1 MTSGSIVS
9 QLYPLNLKTVNES
22 TQKCDRTKNQDH
34 HHHFVI
40 KSAFF
45 VLSRDLTQKHHSR

>member
-34 HHHFVI
+34 HHHFII